1 MNVRT
6 GKPNNN
12 SFKMRI
18 PNYSPSLRFS
28 LLLDNNNKKNVAY
41 FFELLQNDILMFS
54 V

>member
-12 SFKMRI
+12 SFEMRI

-28 LLLDNNNKKNVAY
+28 LLLDNNKKNVAY